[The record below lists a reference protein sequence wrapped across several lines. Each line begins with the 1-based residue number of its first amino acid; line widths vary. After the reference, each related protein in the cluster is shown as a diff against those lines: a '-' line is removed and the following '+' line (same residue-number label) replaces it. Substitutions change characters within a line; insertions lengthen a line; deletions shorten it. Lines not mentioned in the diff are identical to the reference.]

1 MADPGDEIAAPTA
14 GGGQFRTSR
23 ADREQAIEVL
33 KTAFIEDR
41 LTKDEFDL
49 RVGQVLAS
57 RTYAGLA
64 AVTSDLQASPAAAG
78 SAAAGPPSTSAR
90 TLAKAARRSGICILA
105 AFAMVGVVA
114 LTANT
119 EDWAVFLAFFSVVAA
134 VIAASGFLGYG
145 MVDAWQEHRSRRQV
159 PPRPGR
165 KGRGL
170 ESGRPGSTGHDPAL
184 PGARPD
190 QTQADLRTFRSR
202 PGSSHSCSRGA
213 LARRGMQPVPDT
225 G

>member
-134 VIAASGFLGYG
+134 IIATSGFLGYG
-145 MVDAWQEHRSRRQV
+145 VVDAWQEHRSRRQV

-190 QTQADLRTFRSR
+190 QTRAVLRTFRSR
-202 PGSSHSCSRGA
+202 PGSSHPCWRGA
-213 LARRGMQPVPDT
+213 LAPRGMQPVPDT

>member
-57 RTYAGLA
+57 RTYAELA

-78 SAAAGPPSTSAR
+78 PAAAGPPSTSAR

-105 AFAMVGVVA
+105 AFAIVGVVA